1 MLRLV
6 HIFDLK
12 RGKSAETFLSWID
25 RTLYLKSK
33 DFGCIER
40 KNWVFIDGMKNPYGK
55 WNKGVKRPKY
65 ISEAFWEDQ
74 KGAEEFRQWLRGPE
88 GTDYLKIWHE
98 NVSHHSLLRYVDF
111 SPPLSLGDE

>member
-6 HIFDLK
+6 HVFDLK
-12 RGKSAETFLSWID
+12 QGKSAETFLSWID
-25 RTLYLKSK
+25 RTLFFKSK
-33 DFGCIER
+33 EFGCIER

-55 WNKGVKRPKY
+55 WNKKEKRPKY

-74 KGAEEFRQWLRGPE
+74 KGAEEFRQWLTGPE
-88 GTDYLKIWHE
+88 GAEYLKIWDE
-98 NVSHHSLLRYVDF
+98 NVSNHSLLRYVDF